1 MSASFLQMAIVFL
14 AAALVAVPVAK
25 RLGLG
30 SVLGYLL
37 AGIIIGP
44 FVLGFVAEE
53 GEDIMHASEFGVVM
67 MLFLI
72 GLELNPQAFWRM
84 RKFILGMGLSQM
96 ILTTGILTL
105 ALHFAFGISWMYS
118 LVISMAFSMSS
129 TAIILQTLK
138 EKNLNATPAGRGS
151 FAVLLMQ
158 DIAVIPMLAIL
169 PLLAVNESNSS
180 DGSWQKVAISFGI
193 IIGIVVAGRYAI
205 NPFLRLIASTRM
217 RELFTASALFIV
229 VGVAYLM
236 YLAGISAALG
246 TFLAGVILANSEFRH
261 ELESDVEPFKGL
273 LLGLFFTAVGST
285 INFHL
290 IAKEP
295 MFIGSLVLCVI
306 FIKSIILLGIGKFFQ
321 LKIDQ
326 NALFAVLLAQVG
338 EFAFVLLASSKT
350 LGLLDAELTEICM
363 AVTTI
368 TMALSPIMI
377 FVNER
382 VISPRIGTAEV
393 DEDKEADEVDEHHPV
408 IIAGFGHFGSTI
420 GRFLRGNGV
429 SATILDHDSDRVD
442 LLRKMGFKVYYG
454 DCTRLD
460 LMLSAGAEK
469 AKILICA
476 IDNPEQTHALV
487 EMAQKHF
494 PHLKLFIRTK
504 HRFHSYELMSM
515 GLEKTYR
522 ESVHGSVYMGVDVL
536 KELGARTYTATRKA
550 QEFIKYD
557 EEAMHKLH
565 KEWGNREQYI
575 ISAREQIELQERL
588 LSEDLRFIHDYVDN
602 AWDNDGLKENA
613 RASAS

>member
-44 FVLGFVAEE
+44 YVFGFVAEE

-72 GLELNPQAFWRM
+72 GLELNPQTFWRM
-84 RKFILGMGLSQM
+84 RQSILGMGLSQM
-96 ILTTGILTL
+96 LITTGMLMLTL
-105 ALHFAFGISWMYS
+105 MFGFQMPWLTS
-118 LVISMAFSMSS
+118 LVISLAFSMSS
-129 TAIILQTLK
+129 TAIVLQTLK
-138 EKNLNATPAGRGS
+138 EKNLNSTPAGRS
-151 FAVLLMQ
+151 AFAVLLMQ
-158 DIAVIPMLAIL
+158 DIAVIPILAIL
-169 PLLAVNESNSS
+169 PLLAVNTTTSSESS
-180 DGSWQKVAISFGI
+180 GSQVLISFGVL
-193 IIGIVVAGRYAI
+193 IGIILAGRYLI

-236 YLAGISAALG
+236 SLAGISAALG
-246 TFLAGVILANSEFRH
+246 TFLAGVLLANSEFRH

-290 IAKEP
+290 IAEEP
-295 MFIGSLVLCVI
+295 ALIGALVVSVV
-306 FIKSIILLGIGKFFQ
+306 FIKSVILLGIGKTFH
-321 LKIDQ
+321 LKLDQ

-338 EFAFVLLASSKT
+338 EFAFVLLAGSKS
-350 LGLLDAELTEICM
+350 LGLLDAHITEICM

-382 VISPRIGTAEV
+382 IISPRIGTKENV
-393 DEDKEADEVDEHHPV
+393 EEKEADHVDEHHPV

-460 LMLSAGAEK
+460 LLLSAGAEK

-494 PHLKLFIRTK
+494 PHLQLFIRTK

-515 GLEKTYR
+515 GVNKTYR
-522 ESVHGSVYMGVDVL
+522 ESIHGSVYLGVDVL
-536 KELGARTYTATRKA
+536 KALGTRTYTATRKA

-557 EEAMHKLH
+557 EEAMEKLH
-565 KEWGNREQYI
+565 REWGNREQYI
-575 ISAREQIELQERL
+575 VSVKEEIEQQEKL
-588 LSEDLRFIHDYVDN
+588 LAEDLRFIHDWVDN

-613 RASAS
+613 KASAS